1 MRTFLILTHRYL
13 GIPLSFVF
21 VVWFVSGI
29 VMMYAGGMP
38 SLTPEARLY
47 QRLVRAA

>member
-1 MRTFLILTHRYL
+1 M
-13 GIPLSFVF
+13 VF

-38 SLTPEARLY
+38 ELTPQLRLN
-47 QRLVRAA
+47 RRPALDISRVNLTPRDAAKYAEVW